1 MCERERERER
11 VRERE
16 SEREGERKREKKEKD
31 MGELGRR
38 DMERGCREGIEQKK
52 EGYTITKI
60 MIMMIAIK
68 CIIFLTVI

>member
-1 MCERERERER
+1 M
-11 VRERE
+11 RE
-16 SEREGERKREKKEKD
+16 SARERKREKKEKD

-60 MIMMIAIK
+60 MIMMIINIAIK

>member
-1 MCERERERER
+1 M
-11 VRERE
+11 RE
-16 SEREGERKREKKEKD
+16 SARERKREKKEKD

-38 DMERGCREGIEQKK
+38 DMERGCRDGIEQKK

-60 MIMMIAIK
+60 MIMMIINIAIK